1 MAKHGKKYLEALKL
15 VELEKLYEP
24 QEAIS
29 LLKKMNY
36 VKFDSTLEVHMKLGV
51 DPRHADQMVRGVA
64 MLPAGTGK
72 EVKVLVFA
80 QGEKANEAEA
90 AGADF
95 VGLDDLIKQIE
106 ADWLGFDVAI
116 ATPDVMGK
124 VGRLG
129 KKLGPRGLMPS
140 PKAGTITF
148 DIARTVQDVKAG
160 RVEFKVDKTALLH
173 IPAGKMSFSE
183 DALMS
188 NLTSVMD
195 SVMRAKPSGAKGIYV
210 KSVVI
215 SSTMSPSLHLDVATA
230 TALSLL
236 LKLRVT
242 RRGLKSP
249 GPRVPGANDRQRQM
263 NSPWSS
269 VQNRRPFFILE
280 GSFYKPTP
288 SERRNARCLHRPNQ
302 TKSLN

>member
-1 MAKHGKKYLEALKL
+1 MAIKKHGKKYLEVSKL
-15 VELEKLYEP
+15 LEAEKLYEP
-24 QEAIS
+24 KEAVE
-29 LLKKMNY
+29 LLKKLNY
-36 VKFDSTLEVHMKLGV
+36 VKFDPTVEVHMKLGV

-80 QGEKANEAEA
+80 QGEKVSEAET

-106 ADWLGFDVAI
+106 GDWLGFDVAI

-148 DIARTVQDVKAG
+148 DLAKTIREVKAG

-173 IPAGKMSFSE
+173 IPAGKLSFSE

-188 NLTSVMD
+188 NITSVID
-195 SVMRAKPSGAKGIYV
+195 AVVRARPSGAKGTYV
-210 KSVVI
+210 KSVVLT
-215 SSTMSPSLHLDVATA
+215 STMSPSIRLDIP
-230 TALSLL
+230 TALA
-236 LKLRVT
+236 LK
-242 RRGLKSP
+242 P
-249 GPRVPGANDRQRQM
+249 
-263 NSPWSS
+263 
-269 VQNRRPFFILE
+269 
-280 GSFYKPTP
+280 
-288 SERRNARCLHRPNQ
+288 
-302 TKSLN
+302 

>member
-1 MAKHGKKYLEALKL
+1 MSNQHGKKYREAAKL
-15 VELEKLYEP
+15 VEDSKLYQP

-36 VKFDSTLEVHMKLGV
+36 VKFDPTLEVHMKLGV

-80 QGEKANEAEA
+80 QGEKVAEAVA

-106 ADWLGFDVAI
+106 GDWLGFDVAI

-148 DIARTVQDVKAG
+148 DLAKTIRDVKAG
-160 RVEFKVDKTALLH
+160 RVEFKIDKTALLH
-173 IPAGKMSFSE
+173 VPAGKLSFSE
-183 DALMS
+183 EALMA
-188 NLTSVMD
+188 NLTSVVD
-195 SVMRAKPSGAKGIYV
+195 AVVRARPSGAKGTYV
-210 KSVVI
+210 KSVVL
-215 SSTMSPSLHLDVATA
+215 SSTMSPSVRLDVPA
-230 TALSLL
+230 ALA
-236 LKLRVT
+236 LK
-242 RRGLKSP
+242 P
-249 GPRVPGANDRQRQM
+249 
-263 NSPWSS
+263 
-269 VQNRRPFFILE
+269 
-280 GSFYKPTP
+280 
-288 SERRNARCLHRPNQ
+288 
-302 TKSLN
+302 

>member
-1 MAKHGKKYLEALKL
+1 MAQHGKKYLEALKL
-15 VELEKLYEP
+15 VEPDKLYQP

-36 VKFDSTLEVHMKLGV
+36 VKFDSTLEIHMKLGV

-72 EVKVLVFA
+72 EMKVLVFA

-160 RVEFKVDKTALLH
+160 RVEFKVDRTALLH
-173 IPAGKMSFSE
+173 IPAGKLSFSE
-183 DALMS
+183 DALLA

-195 SVMRAKPSGAKGIYV
+195 AVSRAKPSGAKGTYV
-210 KSVVI
+210 KSVVV
-215 SSTMSPSLHLDVATA
+215 SSTMSPSIHLDVASA
-230 TALSLL
+230 MAL
-236 LKLRVT
+236 
-242 RRGLKSP
+242 
-249 GPRVPGANDRQRQM
+249 
-263 NSPWSS
+263 
-269 VQNRRPFFILE
+269 
-280 GSFYKPTP
+280 KP
-288 SERRNARCLHRPNQ
+288 A
-302 TKSLN
+302 

>member
-1 MAKHGKKYLEALKL
+1 MAKHGKKYQEALKL
-15 VELEKLYEP
+15 IESNKLYQP

-36 VKFDSTLEVHMKLGV
+36 LKYDPSVEIHMRLGV

-72 EVKVLVFA
+72 EMKVLVFA
-80 QGEKANEAEA
+80 QGEKVAEAEA

-106 ADWLGFDVAI
+106 GDWFGFDVAI

-148 DIARTVQDVKAG
+148 DLAKTIREVKAG
-160 RVEFKVDKTALLH
+160 RVEFRVDKTALLH
-173 IPAGKMSFSE
+173 IPAGKLSFSE
-183 DALMS
+183 GALMA
-188 NLTSVMD
+188 NLSSVID
-195 SVMRAKPSGAKGIYV
+195 AVVRARPSGAKGTYV
-210 KSVVI
+210 KSVVL
-215 SSTMSPSLHLDVATA
+215 SSTMSPSVRLDVPS
-230 TALSLL
+230 ALA
-236 LKLRVT
+236 LK
-242 RRGLKSP
+242 P
-249 GPRVPGANDRQRQM
+249 
-263 NSPWSS
+263 
-269 VQNRRPFFILE
+269 
-280 GSFYKPTP
+280 
-288 SERRNARCLHRPNQ
+288 
-302 TKSLN
+302 

>member
-1 MAKHGKKYLEALKL
+1 MTKHGKKYLEALKL
-15 VELEKLYEP
+15 VDSTKLYQP
-24 QEAIS
+24 QEAVS
-29 LLKKMNY
+29 LLKKINY
-36 VKFDSTLEVHMKLGV
+36 VKFDPTVEIHMKLGV

-80 QGEKANEAEA
+80 QGEKVAEAEA

-106 ADWLGFDVAI
+106 GDWLGFDVAI

-148 DIARTVQDVKAG
+148 DLAKTIRDVKAG

-173 IPAGKMSFSE
+173 VPSGKLSFND
-183 DALMS
+183 DALLA
-188 NLTSVMD
+188 NLASVVD
-195 SVMRAKPSGAKGIYV
+195 AVVRARPSGAKGTYI
-210 KSVVI
+210 KSVVLA
-215 SSTMSPSLHLDVATA
+215 STMSPGIRLDVPAA
-230 TALSLL
+230 TAL
-236 LKLRVT
+236 
-242 RRGLKSP
+242 
-249 GPRVPGANDRQRQM
+249 
-263 NSPWSS
+263 
-269 VQNRRPFFILE
+269 
-280 GSFYKPTP
+280 KP
-288 SERRNARCLHRPNQ
+288 
-302 TKSLN
+302 

>member
-1 MAKHGKKYLEALKL
+1 MTIQSHGKKYLEAAKL
-15 VELEKLYEP
+15 IDSEKLYEP
-24 QEAIS
+24 QEAVS

-36 VKFDSTLEVHMKLGV
+36 VKFDPTLEIHMKLGV

-80 QGEKANEAEA
+80 QGEKIAEAES

-106 ADWLGFDVAI
+106 GDWLGFDVAI

-148 DIARTVQDVKAG
+148 DLARTIRDVKAG
-160 RVEFKVDKTALLH
+160 RVEFRVDKTALLH
-173 IPAGKMSFSE
+173 VPAGKISFNE
-183 DALMS
+183 DALLS
-188 NLTSVMD
+188 NIASVVD
-195 SVMRAKPSGAKGIYV
+195 AVVRARPSGAKGVYM
-210 KSVVI
+210 KSIVL
-215 SSTMSPSLHLDVATA
+215 SSTMSPSIRLDVSAA
-230 TALSLL
+230 TAL
-236 LKLRVT
+236 
-242 RRGLKSP
+242 
-249 GPRVPGANDRQRQM
+249 
-263 NSPWSS
+263 
-269 VQNRRPFFILE
+269 
-280 GSFYKPTP
+280 KP
-288 SERRNARCLHRPNQ
+288 NA
-302 TKSLN
+302 

>member
-15 VELEKLYEP
+15 VEIEKLYEP
-24 QEAIS
+24 AEAIS

-72 EVKVLVFA
+72 EMKVLVFA
-80 QGEKANEAEA
+80 QGEKANEATA

-148 DIARTVQDVKAG
+148 DVARTVQDVKAG
-160 RVEFKVDKTALLH
+160 RVEFKVDRTALLH
-173 IPAGKMSFSE
+173 IPAGKMSFTE
-183 DALMS
+183 DALMA

-195 SVMRAKPSGAKGIYV
+195 AVMRAKPSGAKGAYV

-215 SSTMSPSLHLDVATA
+215 SSTMSPSVHLDVATA
-230 TALSLL
+230 TAL
-236 LKLRVT
+236 
-242 RRGLKSP
+242 
-249 GPRVPGANDRQRQM
+249 
-263 NSPWSS
+263 
-269 VQNRRPFFILE
+269 
-280 GSFYKPTP
+280 KP
-288 SERRNARCLHRPNQ
+288 A
-302 TKSLN
+302 

>member
-15 VELEKLYEP
+15 VDQEKLYEP
-24 QEAIS
+24 VEAIS
-29 LLKKMNY
+29 LLKQMNY
-36 VKFDSTLEVHMKLGV
+36 VKFDSTLEIHMKLGV

-72 EVKVLVFA
+72 EMKVLVFA
-80 QGEKANEAEA
+80 QGEKANEAQA

-160 RVEFKVDKTALLH
+160 RVEFKVDRTALLH
-173 IPAGKMSFSE
+173 VPAGKMSFTE
-183 DALMS
+183 EALLS

-195 SVMRAKPSGAKGIYV
+195 AVMRARPSGAKGIYV
-210 KSVVI
+210 KSVVV
-215 SSTMSPSLHLDVATA
+215 SSTMSPSIHLDVATA
-230 TALSLL
+230 TAL
-236 LKLRVT
+236 
-242 RRGLKSP
+242 
-249 GPRVPGANDRQRQM
+249 
-263 NSPWSS
+263 
-269 VQNRRPFFILE
+269 
-280 GSFYKPTP
+280 KP
-288 SERRNARCLHRPNQ
+288 A
-302 TKSLN
+302 

>member
-1 MAKHGKKYLEALKL
+1 MNQMAKHGKKYEDALKL
-15 VELEKLYEP
+15 IEIGKLYQP
-24 QEAIS
+24 QEAVA

-36 VKFDSTLEVHMKLGV
+36 VKFDPTVEVHMRLGV

-72 EVKVLVFA
+72 EMKVLVFA
-80 QGEKANEAEA
+80 QGEKVSEAEA

-129 KKLGPRGLMPS
+129 KKLGPHGLMPS

-148 DIARTVQDVKAG
+148 DLTKTIREVKAG

-173 IPAGKMSFSE
+173 IPAGKLSFSE
-183 DALMS
+183 DALMA
-188 NLTSVMD
+188 NLTSVID
-195 SVMRAKPSGAKGIYV
+195 AVVRARPTGAKGAYV
-210 KSVVI
+210 KSVVL
-215 SSTMSPSLHLDVATA
+215 SSTMSPSVRLDVAS
-230 TALSLL
+230 ALA
-236 LKLRVT
+236 LK
-242 RRGLKSP
+242 P
-249 GPRVPGANDRQRQM
+249 
-263 NSPWSS
+263 
-269 VQNRRPFFILE
+269 
-280 GSFYKPTP
+280 
-288 SERRNARCLHRPNQ
+288 
-302 TKSLN
+302 

>member
-1 MAKHGKKYLEALKL
+1 MPQHGKKYLEALKQ
-15 VELEKLYEP
+15 VEEDKLYQP
-24 QEAIS
+24 QEAVS
-29 LLKKMNY
+29 LLKKINY
-36 VKFDSTLEVHMKLGV
+36 VKFDPTIEVHMKLGV

-72 EVKVLVFA
+72 EMKVLVFA

-106 ADWLGFDVAI
+106 GDWLGFDVAI

-148 DIARTVQDVKAG
+148 DLTKTIQEVKAG

-173 IPAGKMSFSE
+173 IPAGKLSFSE
-183 DALMS
+183 DALMANIS
-188 NLTSVMD
+188 SVVD
-195 SVMRAKPSGAKGIYV
+195 AVMRARPTGAKGTYV
-210 KSVVI
+210 KSVVL
-215 SSTMSPSLHLDVATA
+215 SSTMSPSVRLDVATA
-230 TALSLL
+230 TAL
-236 LKLRVT
+236 
-242 RRGLKSP
+242 
-249 GPRVPGANDRQRQM
+249 
-263 NSPWSS
+263 
-269 VQNRRPFFILE
+269 
-280 GSFYKPTP
+280 KP
-288 SERRNARCLHRPNQ
+288 
-302 TKSLN
+302 

>member
-1 MAKHGKKYLEALKL
+1 MAKHGKKYLEAQKL
-15 VELEKLYEP
+15 VEPDKLYQP
-24 QEAIS
+24 REAIT
-29 LLKKMNY
+29 LLKNMNY
-36 VKFDSTLEVHMKLGV
+36 VKFDPTLEVHMKLGV

-80 QGEKANEAEA
+80 QGEKAAEAEA

-148 DIARTVQDVKAG
+148 DVAKTVREGKEG
-160 RVEFKVDKTALLH
+160 RVEFRVDKTSLLH
-173 IPAGKMSFSE
+173 IPAGKLTFSE
-183 DALMS
+183 YALLA
-188 NLTSVMD
+188 NITSVID
-195 SVMRAKPSGAKGIYV
+195 SVVHARPSGAKGTYV
-210 KSVVI
+210 KSIVL
-215 SSTMSPSLHLDVATA
+215 SSTMSPGVRLDVPATL
-230 TALSLL
+230 AL
-236 LKLRVT
+236 
-242 RRGLKSP
+242 
-249 GPRVPGANDRQRQM
+249 
-263 NSPWSS
+263 
-269 VQNRRPFFILE
+269 
-280 GSFYKPTP
+280 KPV
-288 SERRNARCLHRPNQ
+288 
-302 TKSLN
+302 